1 MIPSAF
7 TFYKPDNME
16 KAVSLMSDFGD
27 EARVIAGGHSLIP
40 VMKQRL
46 TDIKHLI
53 DLSGINEI
61 KGIEITGNQISIGA
75 MTTQVEL
82 INNEELFKKAPI
94 IREASLQIADPQ
106 VRNLG
111 TIGGNVANGDPA
123 NDMPGLKQLLDATYK
138 LSGKNGVR

>member
-7 TFYKPDNME
+7 TFYKPDSIE
-16 KAVSLMSDFGD
+16 KAVSIMKDFGD

-53 DLSGINEI
+53 DLSAIKELKGINI
-61 KGIEITGNQISIGA
+61 NGKSISIGA

-82 INNEELFKKAPI
+82 ITNENEVVFSDTKNQQMGNSNI
-94 IREASLQIADPQ
+94 ISI
-106 VRNLG
+106 
-111 TIGGNVANGDPA
+111 
-123 NDMPGLKQLLDATYK
+123 YK
-138 LSGKNGVR
+138 LEEVPD

>member
-7 TFYKPDNME
+7 TFYKPDNIE

-53 DLSGINEI
+53 DI
-61 KGIEITGNQISIGA
+61 KNI
-75 MTTQVEL
+75 
-82 INNEELFKKAPI
+82 
-94 IREASLQIADPQ
+94 
-106 VRNLG
+106 
-111 TIGGNVANGDPA
+111 
-123 NDMPGLKQLLDATYK
+123 
-138 LSGKNGVR
+138 

>member
-1 MIPSAF
+1 
-7 TFYKPDNME
+7 
-16 KAVSLMSDFGD
+16 MSDFGD

-61 KGIEITGNQISIGA
+61 KGISFTGNQISIGA

-82 INNEELFKKAPI
+82 IIMKNYLKKPLLLEKLLYKLLI
-94 IREASLQIADPQ
+94 PK
-106 VRNLG
+106 LG
-111 TIGGNVANGDPA
+111 T
-123 NDMPGLKQLLDATYK
+123 
-138 LSGKNGVR
+138 

>member
-1 MIPSAF
+1 MIPSPF
-7 TFYKPDNME
+7 TFYKPNNIE

-82 INNEELFKKAPI
+82 INNEELFKKLESFGDLCKIPI
-94 IREASLQIADPQ
+94 KKVLSSLNMSQRIWPHYYCL
-106 VRNLG
+106 NL
-111 TIGGNVANGDPA
+111 DEYC
-123 NDMPGLKQLLDATYK
+123 K
-138 LSGKNGVR
+138 